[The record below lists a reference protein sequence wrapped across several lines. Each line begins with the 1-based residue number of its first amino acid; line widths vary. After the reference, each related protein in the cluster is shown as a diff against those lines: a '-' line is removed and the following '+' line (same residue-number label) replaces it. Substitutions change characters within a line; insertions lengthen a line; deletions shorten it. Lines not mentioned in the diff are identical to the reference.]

1 MRHEI
6 LTLENV
12 DIDNVIKNFI
22 NYFHPLGRFTDIT
35 GSINVFVFEEYYF
48 RIESNLAVTIIFEH
62 KDYNTLAIH
71 AIVAGGSHGVFGFSW
86 GAEKSMLNKIRKFF
100 LGERV

>member
-12 DIDNVIKNFI
+12 DIDNIIQNFV
-22 NYFHPLGRFTDIT
+22 NYYHPLGRFTDIT

-48 RIESNLAVTIIFEH
+48 RIESNLAVTIIFEQ
-62 KDYNTLAIH
+62 KGNNTLVIH

-86 GAEKSMLNKIRKFF
+86 GAEKSMLNKLKKFF
-100 LGERV
+100 LEYRI